1 MFPHRW
7 KMNPNN
13 QEQHDEPPQQLS
25 NTNAV
30 AILTDMTVNRSNTT
44 VWFCLSQQTI
54 DLSLQKVMQ
63 QRVTTTNTNSLL
75 SKLQTAKF
83 YGNSHQWW
91 LGSKRREFSL
101 LVVLPQTLVLQFQA
115 RHARWINPPF
125 ANGLIRSLVA
135 QRLQFCSF

>member
-1 MFPHRW
+1 
-7 KMNPNN
+7 MNPNN

-83 YGNSHQWW
+83 YGNSHQ
-91 LGSKRREFSL
+91 
-101 LVVLPQTLVLQFQA
+101 
-115 RHARWINPPF
+115 
-125 ANGLIRSLVA
+125 
-135 QRLQFCSF
+135 